1 MVFDLYKFFSV
12 KFIYSLLS
20 MLAMNVGGHAVIEG
34 VMMRNKE
41 KYAVAVRLKS
51 GKIKVKQ
58 EKNTAY
64 PKIFQV
70 FFIRGV
76 VGLFFTLYDG
86 LRALAWSSNQ
96 QLEKEEKLTTK
107 EVIGT
112 VLLSF
117 LFALLIFVAV
127 PFFGARF
134 IYSEG
139 FWFDVLDGV
148 FRIVL
153 FVGYLG
159 AISLMKD
166 VQILFQYHGAEHKSI
181 ACYEAK
187 KSLTVNNVKKFS
199 RFHPR
204 CGTSFIFIV
213 LVISIILFTF
223 IQGDWYIKLAG
234 RILLLPVIAGIG
246 YELIKLSGKYCRN
259 PLVKIIVAPG
269 LWLQRITTKEPTKQQ
284 LEVGIKSLK
293 AVLR

>member
-1 MVFDLYKFFSV
+1 MIFPPVYFTGGLVDCQPSIGKIMVFDLYKFFSV

-20 MLAMNVGGHAVIEG
+20 MLAMNVGGQAVIEG

-96 QLEKEEKLTTK
+96 QLEKEEKLTKK

-134 IYSEG
+134 I
-139 FWFDVLDGV
+139 
-148 FRIVL
+148 
-153 FVGYLG
+153 
-159 AISLMKD
+159 
-166 VQILFQYHGAEHKSI
+166 H
-181 ACYEAK
+181 
-187 KSLTVNNVKKFS
+187 
-199 RFHPR
+199 
-204 CGTSFIFIV
+204 
-213 LVISIILFTF
+213 
-223 IQGDWYIKLAG
+223 
-234 RILLLPVIAGIG
+234 
-246 YELIKLSGKYCRN
+246 
-259 PLVKIIVAPG
+259 
-269 LWLQRITTKEPTKQQ
+269 
-284 LEVGIKSLK
+284 
-293 AVLR
+293 